1 VCYTHPTPAY
11 PVATSSSSKI
21 LNANQNP
28 RKPPVKLGE
37 LERLV
42 LLYAST
48 VARRFT
54 ISDIVVAYNLKQF
67 YNGTANRRVYDSV
80 QRLIRRGYIRK
91 IDRGIYE
98 LSVDI
103 SPDLLKDS
111 LGVEVK
117 ENLGGA
123 PAFLLNR
130 ESKPF
135 SSRRNNVL
143 RIHFRGVSGYLE
155 LYRKLLVV
163 RCYMD
168 IAVRRLEDYLIKLG
182 VSKCQIKKLRRYKY
196 SCYDFGVVIGAHGG
210 YKCRS
215 KPLVP
220 ASGGFFYEL
229 GIDIYVA
236 GGLDKMFAKVYTDVL
251 PSPFSP

>member
-1 VCYTHPTPAY
+1 
-11 PVATSSSSKI
+11 
-21 LNANQNP
+21 
-28 RKPPVKLGE
+28 
-37 LERLV
+37 
-42 LLYAST
+42 

-54 ISDIVVAYNLKQF
+54 ISDIVVTYNLKQF

-130 ESKPF
+130 ESKPS

-155 LYRKLLVV
+155 LYKKLQLL
-163 RCYMD
+163 RCFIDM
-168 IAVRRLEDYLIKLG
+168 ASRRLESYLIGLG
-182 VSKCQIKKLRRYKY
+182 VSKYEIRRLRRYRY
-196 SCYDFGVVIGAHGG
+196 MCVADGVVIGGHGG